1 MPPRMAYSPAT
12 RLFRRLAGEED
23 QQASHRRSPAV
34 AQSTITRRDFLRGAG
49 AVAAGLAAAP
59 VLGPLA
65 VRSAPARD
73 ARVIVIGG
81 GVAGLRC
88 AHRLRHS
95 GITAQLYEASNR
107 IGGRTFSVTDF
118 FADGQVAE
126 HGGEFIST
134 EHSATRNL
142 ARSLGLR
149 LEVANGGEL
158 PGGEEIYRIDDEF
171 YTYAEASADWLV
183 ASKAFKD
190 ERHAAPW
197 PQNFD
202 SFTPRGRELDRMSV
216 PDWFDPAHPLSNPI
230 LAGFGPHSR
239 FARLMQ
245 TNVMSEYGGNPE
257 SQPAL
262 NLLYL
267 LAWNPRRSLSP
278 LPGTDEKY
286 HVRGGNEQLAQ
297 RMAAELPSGSVHT
310 GRPLTAITGAAGGPY
325 TCHFASGA
333 PAVADHLVL
342 ALPFRM
348 LREVDIDPR
357 IWQAL
362 RPQKRLAISSMPL
375 GTNAKLQIQASTR
388 PWSGVIRAN
397 GQQIQANGVAYSD
410 PGSFQVV
417 WDGSVTSPSRRGVL
431 VNYTGGTKGTQ
442 LAGPGAFGVA
452 SATDVAAF
460 LAAIEPVFPGTTA
473 AYNGRALKSSW
484 VDDPWHRG
492 AYSHWG
498 IGHYTGFSGAEG
510 LQEGAIHFCGEHTSV
525 DYQGFI
531 EGAVRSGERV
541 AREIHQQT

>member
-1 MPPRMAYSPAT
+1 MPSRMAYTRAT
-12 RLFRRLAGEED
+12 RLFRRLAAED
-23 QQASHRRSPAV
+23 QDQSRRRSPAV
-34 AQSTITRRDFLRGAG
+34 TQATITRRDFLRGAG

-65 VRSAPARD
+65 ARSARARD
-73 ARVIVIGG
+73 VRVVIIGA
-81 GVAGLRC
+81 GVSGLRC

-95 GITAQLYEASNR
+95 GITAQLYEAADR
-107 IGGRTFSVTDF
+107 VGGRTFSVTDF

-149 LEVANGGEL
+149 LEVINGGEL
-158 PGGEEIYRIDDEF
+158 PGGEEIYRIDDNF

-190 ERHAAPW
+190 ELHAAPW

-202 SFTPRGRELDRMSV
+202 SFTPRGRELDHISV
-216 PDWFDPAHPLSNPI
+216 PEWFDPAHPLSNPI

-245 TNVMSEYGGNPE
+245 TNVISEYGGEPE
-257 SQPAL
+257 AQPAL

-278 LPGTDEKY
+278 LPGTDERL
-286 HVRGGNEQLAQ
+286 HVQGGNEQLAQ

-310 GRPLTAITGAAGGPY
+310 GRPLTAITGEPGGPY
-325 TCHFASGA
+325 MCHFASGA
-333 PAVADHLVL
+333 PAIADNLVL

-348 LREVDIDPR
+348 LREVEIDSR

-362 RPQKRLAISSMPL
+362 RPQKRLAISSMPV
-375 GTNAKLQIQASTR
+375 GTNAKLQIQADAR
-388 PWSGVIRAN
+388 PLSRVITAN

-410 PGSFQVV
+410 PEGFQVV
-417 WDGSVTSPSRRGVL
+417 WDGSVASPSSRGVL
-431 VNYTGGTKGTQ
+431 VDYTGGTKGTQ
-442 LAGPGAFGVA
+442 LGGPGAFGIA
-452 SATDVAAF
+452 SDADVAGF

>member
-1 MPPRMAYSPAT
+1 MPPRMAYSRAT
-12 RLFRRLAGEED
+12 RLFRQLAAEED
-23 QQASHRRSPAV
+23 QEPSRSRSPV
-34 AQSTITRRDFLRGAG
+34 AAQRMVTRRDFLRGAG
-49 AVAAGLAAAP
+49 AMAAGLAAAP

-65 VRSAPARD
+65 ASAARARD
-73 ARVIVIGG
+73 ARVVVIGA

-88 AHRLRHS
+88 AHQLRQS
-95 GITAQLYEASNR
+95 GITAQVHEAADR
-107 IGGRTFSVTDF
+107 IGGRTLSVTDF

-134 EHSATRNL
+134 EHNATRNL
-142 ARSLGLR
+142 ARGLGLR
-149 LEVANGGEL
+149 LEVISGGEL
-158 PGGEEIYRIDDEF
+158 PGGEEIYRIDDNF

-190 ERHAAPW
+190 ELHAAPW

-202 SFTPRGRELDRMSV
+202 SFTQRGWELDHLSV
-216 PDWFDPAHPLSNPI
+216 PELFDPAHPLSNPI
-230 LAGFGPHSR
+230 LAEFGPQSR
-239 FARLMQ
+239 FARLLQ
-245 TNVMSEYGGNPE
+245 TNVISEYGGNPE
-257 SQPAL
+257 VQPAL

-267 LAWNPRRSLSP
+267 LAWNTRNSLSP
-278 LPGTDEKY
+278 LPGTDELY
-286 HVRGGNEQLAQ
+286 HVQGGNEQLAQ
-297 RMAAELPSGSVHT
+297 NMAAELASGSVHT
-310 GRPLTAITGAAGGPY
+310 GRPLTAITGEAGGPY

-348 LREVDIDPR
+348 LREVEIDSR
-357 IWQAL
+357 IWQAF
-362 RPQKRLAISSMPL
+362 RPEKQLAISSMPI
-375 GTNAKLQIQASTR
+375 GTNAKLQIQADSR
-388 PWSGVIRAN
+388 PWSGVITAN
-397 GQQIQANGVAYSD
+397 GHQIQTNGVAYSD
-410 PGSFQVV
+410 PDGFQVV
-417 WDGSVTSPSRRGVL
+417 WDGSVASPSTKGVL
-431 VNYTGGTKGTQ
+431 VDYTGGTKGTQ
-442 LAGPGAFGVA
+442 LKGPGAFGLA
-452 SATDVAAF
+452 SEADVSAF
-460 LAAIEPVFPGTTA
+460 LSAIEPVFPGTTA

-541 AREIHQQT
+541 AREIHHQT